1 MGKNDIIFSYN
12 FYRNNKNYFQLKTN
26 LIVYSILIVG
36 SVLFGCF
43 IFDFKFDF
51 KFGLDRKTLD
61 YWAVFFVA
69 LFFMIFNPIVGFFKL
84 RMNSRLIRR
93 IDVCSGALKITTP
106 FGRVVIVKKYQ
117 VVKGFFDYLDGYDF
131 LWLKGRKY
139 IKEPLIKNEG
149 IHFTI
154 RDLDSGKLFLFTA
167 DKDLLNDPD
176 WLNLDGED
184 LKESRILS

>member
-1 MGKNDIIFSYN
+1 MQQS
-12 FYRNNKNYFQLKTN
+12 
-26 LIVYSILIVG
+26 
-36 SVLFGCF
+36 
-43 IFDFKFDF
+43 
-51 KFGLDRKTLD
+51 
-61 YWAVFFVA
+61 
-69 LFFMIFNPIVGFFKL
+69 
-84 RMNSRLIRR
+84 
-93 IDVCSGALKITTP
+93 
-106 FGRVVIVKKYQ
+106 RVVIVKKYQ